1 MDEVKINTSKTLTL
15 TLPSDPAGNVVS
27 VSLYHEFGSLV
38 SSAQNATRTGT
49 GVYTITYGQQA
60 SGIYALNS
68 AGKHKAVFTYTISG
82 VQYSQSQ
89 YFNVYT
95 PYISSSEFFTLY
107 PELQQEYSALFDR
120 YERRVRNVI
129 NTYCGQAFDYY
140 PDKYVI
146 LDGTNH
152 KTLHMPFPVCNISK
166 VTLNPG
172 DDTSTIIHD
181 ATDATL
187 NNIEKLRQPFN
198 FESSYYIRY
207 RNKGGFGDDES
218 ASRSFEG
225 YSPSR
230 FSNRSDY
237 KIEGDFGWQFVPDN
251 VMQASALLLADF
263 MNNDN
268 EYRAHGM
275 TSVDMD
281 AISFQMK
288 DSFYDSTGN
297 IEADVLL
304 MDYTLFVM
312 DYVI

>member
-15 TLPSDPAGNVVS
+15 TLPSDPASNVVS

-38 SSAQNATRTGT
+38 SGPTNATRTGT
-49 GVYTITYGQQA
+49 GVYTITYGQAA
-60 SGIYALNS
+60 SGIYILNS
-68 AGKHKAVFTYTISG
+68 SGKHKAKFTYTISG
-82 VQYSQSQ
+82 TQYTQDQ

-95 PYISSSEFFTLY
+95 PYITSSEFFTLY
-107 PELQQEYSALFDR
+107 PELQQEHGALFDR

-129 NTYCGQAFDYY
+129 NTYCGQSFDYY
-140 PDKYVI
+140 PNKYVV

-152 KTLHMPFPVCNISK
+152 KTLHMPFPVSTITK

-172 DDTSTIIHD
+172 DDTETIIHD
-181 ATDATL
+181 EDDATL
-187 NNIEKLRQPFN
+187 NNIEKVRQPFN
-198 FESSYYIRY
+198 FDSSYYIRY
-207 RNKGGFGDDES
+207 RNKGSLGDDES
-218 ASRSFEG
+218 ASRSFDAPG
-225 YSPSR
+225 VTR
-230 FSNRSDY
+230 FSSKSDY
-237 KIEGDFGWQFVPDN
+237 KIEGDFGWQYVPDN
-251 VMQASALLLADF
+251 VMQAAALLIADF

-288 DSFYDSTGN
+288 GSFYESTGN